1 MKKAL
6 IVVTN
11 ISKYPDT
18 ERATGAWFSEV
29 THFAKDFYD
38 AGYEVDLVSP
48 KGGYVPLDLAS
59 LNSEMMTAE
68 DWAYYTDSNYMNQF
82 GHSLS
87 PEEVN
92 PDEYSAIYFAGGHG
106 VVWDLRD
113 NPQLNEIALSIY
125 NNNGVLASVCH
136 GAVGLIDIKENGE
149 NIVKGKAVTG
159 FTNSEEQANGTTPYM
174 PYLLEDE
181 LVHVGAQFKK
191 EADWQSY
198 AVIDGRIV
206 TGQNPQSGHA
216 VAENVLKLLTK

>member
-48 KGGYVPLDLAS
+48 KGGYVPLDPAS
-59 LNSEMMTAE
+59 LKSEMMTAE
-68 DWAYYTDSNYMNQF
+68 DWAYYTDLNYMNQF

-136 GAVGLIDIKENGE
+136 GAVGLIDIK
-149 NIVKGKAVTG
+149 
-159 FTNSEEQANGTTPYM
+159 AN
-174 PYLLEDE
+174 
-181 LVHVGAQFKK
+181 VC
-191 EADWQSY
+191 
-198 AVIDGRIV
+198 R
-206 TGQNPQSGHA
+206 
-216 VAENVLKLLTK
+216 